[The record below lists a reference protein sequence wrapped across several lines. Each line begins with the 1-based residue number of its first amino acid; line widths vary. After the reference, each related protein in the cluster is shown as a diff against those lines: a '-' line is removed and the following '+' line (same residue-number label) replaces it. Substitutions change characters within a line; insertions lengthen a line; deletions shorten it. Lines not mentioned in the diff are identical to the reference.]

1 MQMSFAVPISG
12 SWATPD
18 NIARTSQR
26 AEELG
31 YAGLWTFQRLLFP
44 DAPEDQ
50 RLAPVYRSVLD
61 PLVLL
66 GFLAGVTSR
75 ARIGVAIVDAP
86 FYAPLV
92 LAKQFA
98 AIDVLSN
105 GRLDAGLGIG
115 WSPHE
120 YAAANVPYEKRGR
133 RMDDFIKALDTILSA
148 DGPVEYKGEFYE
160 VPSAYV
166 EPPPVQRPRPPIIIG
181 GTADAALRRAG
192 RLTDGWVSASR
203 ADLSTVGESIE
214 KVRAA
219 AREAGRD
226 ESKLRFICRGVVK
239 VRDKREGALT
249 GSYDEIRADLD
260 ALADQGMTET
270 FIDLN
275 FDPEIGNVDADPKES
290 LRRAEEALEALAPK

>member
-1 MQMSFAVPISG
+1 MSFAVPISG

-18 NIARTSQR
+18 NIASTSQR

-31 YAGLWTFQRLLFP
+31 YQGLWTFQRLLFP
-44 DAPEDQ
+44 AVPEDQ

-75 ARIGVAIVDAP
+75 IRLGVAIIDAP
-86 FYAPLV
+86 FYAPIV

-120 YAAANVPYEKRGR
+120 YAAANIPYEKRGR
-133 RMDDFIKALDTILSA
+133 RMDDFIQALDTILSA

-166 EPPPVQRPRPPIIIG
+166 EPAPVQRPRPPIIIG

-192 RLTDGWVSASR
+192 RFTDGWVSASR
-203 ADLSTVGESIE
+203 ADLASVGASIE

-219 AREAGRD
+219 ASEAGRD
-226 ESKLRFICRGVVK
+226 PSTLRFGCRGVVK
-239 VRDKREGALT
+239 VRNEREGVLS

-260 ALADQGMTET
+260 NLAEQGMTET
-270 FIDLN
+270 FVDLN
-275 FDPEIGNVDADPKES
+275 FDPEIGSVDADPKES
-290 LRRAEEALEALAPK
+290 MRRAEEVLEALAPK